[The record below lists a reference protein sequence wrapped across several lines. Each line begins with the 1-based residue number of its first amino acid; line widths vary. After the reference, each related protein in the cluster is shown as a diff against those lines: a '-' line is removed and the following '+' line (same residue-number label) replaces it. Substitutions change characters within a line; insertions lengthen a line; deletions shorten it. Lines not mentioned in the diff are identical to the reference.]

1 MPVAPRTATQMF
13 EPLYRAGAF
22 AAYQITLAVGIA
34 LMPLALFARRLGVTV
49 PLGDLV
55 AAAARAYD
63 RAGR

>member
-1 MPVAPRTATQMF
+1 MAARRTATQMF

-34 LMPLALFARRLGVTV
+34 LMPLALLARRLGVTI

-55 AAAARAYD
+55 AAAGRVYD
-63 RAGR
+63 GVRR

>member
-1 MPVAPRTATQMF
+1 MF
-13 EPLYRAGAF
+13 ESLSRAGAF

-49 PLGDLV
+49 PFGDLV
-55 AAAARAYD
+55 TAAARAYD

>member
-1 MPVAPRTATQMF
+1 MF
-13 EPLYRAGAF
+13 EPLYRVGAF
-22 AAYQITLAVGIA
+22 AAYQITLVVGIA

-55 AAAARAYD
+55 AATARAYD

>member
-1 MPVAPRTATQMF
+1 MF

-22 AAYQITLAVGIA
+22 AVYQITLVVGIA
-34 LMPLALFARRLGVTV
+34 LMPLALLARRLGVTI

-55 AAAARAYD
+55 AAAVRTYE